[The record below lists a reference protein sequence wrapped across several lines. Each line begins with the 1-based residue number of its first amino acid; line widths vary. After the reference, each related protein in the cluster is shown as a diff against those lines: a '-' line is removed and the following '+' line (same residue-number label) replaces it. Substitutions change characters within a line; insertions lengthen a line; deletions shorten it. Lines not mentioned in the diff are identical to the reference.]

1 MTDYNGKII
10 CKKFSTITKFCKTCL
25 HLKKF
30 VIFNLLRKFDLRKL
44 MFWKSFGIYEKVS
57 FWRMLLFIFGITKPL
72 FPAFFRK
79 HILILSAIYNLTFN
93 IRLAK
98 NSKTIGLH
106 KEMFPKCHFF
116 RHLKISTCKN

>member
-10 CKKFSTITKFCKTCL
+10 CKKFSTITKFCKICP

-93 IRLAK
+93 IQACKKLK
-98 NSKTIGLH
+98 NYWFAQRNVP
-106 KEMFPKCHFF
+106 EMPFF
-116 RHLKISTCKN
+116 SPFEN